1 MKKRGLLSLVLV
13 GALALSL
20 AACGKKAD
28 DKTITIGVTP
38 KPHEE
43 IVNAIKPLVEK
54 QGYTLKIVEFNDYN
68 TPNTALNDKE
78 LDANFFQHQPYL
90 DEVMKNKGYK
100 LATVTKVHSEL
111 MALYSKKAK
120 SINDLK
126 DGATIAIPND
136 ATNGARALKLLAANN
151 LIKVKDGELI
161 SAKDVTENPKNF
173 KFKELDA
180 AQLPRTLDDV
190 DAAVINANYA
200 LDAGL
205 NPTDNGLIAEKSDS
219 EFAQKYANIL
229 VVRQGDENSDKIK
242 VLKDALNS
250 PDAKKFIEDK
260 YKGAVIPMF

>member
-1 MKKRGLLSLVLV
+1 MKKRGLLSIVLA
-13 GALALSL
+13 GALAFSL
-20 AACGKKAD
+20 AGCGKKS

-38 KPHEE
+38 KPHAE
-43 IVNAIKPLVEK
+43 IVNAVKSLVEAK
-54 QGYTLKIVEFNDYN
+54 GYTLKVVEFNDYN
-68 TPNTALNDKE
+68 TPNTALAEKE

-90 DEVMKNKGYK
+90 DEVIKSKGYK
-100 LATVTKVHSEL
+100 ISTAAKIHTEV

-120 SINDLK
+120 TLGELK

-161 SAKDVTENPKNF
+161 TSKDVTENPKNF
-173 KFKELDA
+173 KFTELDA

-205 NPTDNGLIAEKSDS
+205 NPKDNGLAAESTTS
-219 EFAQKYANIL
+219 EFAQKYANIV
-229 VVRQGDENSDKIK
+229 VVRTEDLNSEKTK
-242 VLKDALNS
+242 VLVEALTS
-250 PDAKKFIEDK
+250 PEAKKFIEEQ
-260 YKGAVIPMF
+260 YKGAVIPVF